1 MNKLPLLKE
10 FLKGGEAEC
19 YKNVEIK
26 YVMGKPPTLSIYHSG
41 KFHEKVNL
49 KDYTTS
55 TSSSTKKE
63 LHDLFQEK
71 GLELKSNEEIIAIKK
86 AKDAEEELRRQL
98 EEETNRKWEEKNRQK
113 EKMIHEEIQ
122 RQKELYGHSVL
133 EEEIKAGRKVD
144 HRKSSRRL
152 QEGHESPSDDET
164 NPTST
169 YYHSSPTPPGAKRLV
184 DFMDDEEKMRDKR
197 RKEQREM
204 QEKMREEY
212 LKKTAEMNE
221 QRQLE
226 KERRRGAERR
236 RNLEQLELLVDG
248 MAPKEEQQATL
259 LKERKIDD
267 EDRGDESIKKGDRTR
282 ESARGTDH
290 PKQTGMEL

>member
-49 KDYTTS
+49 KEYSTTS
-55 TSSSTKKE
+55 TSSSTKKK

-86 AKDAEEELRRQL
+86 AKDVEEELRRQL
-98 EEETNRKWEEKNRQK
+98 EEETNRKWEEKKRQK
-113 EKMIHEEIQ
+113 EKMIQEEIQ

-144 HRKSSRRL
+144 HRKSSKRL
-152 QEGHESPSDDET
+152 QEGQESSSDDET

-169 YYHSSPTPPGAKRLV
+169 YYSSPTPPGAKRLV

-259 LKERKIDD
+259 LKERKMDD

-290 PKQTGMEL
+290 QKQTGMEL